1 MVAIGDVRRLDPG
14 DRACRPTANAAAAS
28 LAATGAA
35 ANFANTA
42 APAPAEAPLPPKPG
56 SSWAS
61 ESRSDTRQRQHTE
74 SRARRAELVLQAL
87 AAAEDDRLDRRARQ
101 PQRRADLGVGEAV
114 ELAQHDRVALLG
126 RQVGKRRAEGLDLI
140 VAIDLT
146 LQLVA
151 DGLADERQ
159 RLGSAG
165 SQPGPALVPR
175 DRSEPGGRLTRLLPA
190 EQRPVGREEGLLR
203 RILGLDR
210 VAQHQAADAVDEAAV
225 LFEERGEPLS
235 GRPLVA
241 AAGERER
248 ADAASRRR
256 RPPPPPPSPSSSRLS
271 RVSVSVPWTFSQRI
285 STRSCSLKP
294 ERSTPFGTAHVTG
307 KASCGLDGDRP
318 AAELHQLAAHPDSTV
333 VFVVCRSRRPSGRG
347 RA

>member
-1 MVAIGDVRRLDPG
+1 MTCVVSTPATVP
-14 DRACRPTANAAAAS
+14 AAPTANAAAAS

-42 APAPAEAPLPPKPG
+42 APAPGRGAAPAEAGEQLG
-56 SSWAS
+56 QRVAQ
-61 ESRSDTRQRQHTE
+61 RHRQRQHTE
-74 SRARRAELVLQAL
+74 SRARRAQLVLQAL

-101 PQRRADLGVGEAV
+101 PERRADLRVGEAV

-126 RQVGKRRAEGLDLI
+126 RQVGKRRAECLDLV

-210 VAQHQAADAVDEAAV
+210 VTQHQAADAVDEAAV

-256 RPPPPPPSPSSSRLS
+256 APRHRH
-271 RVSVSVPWTFSQRI
+271 RHRH
-285 STRSCSLKP
+285 R
-294 ERSTPFGTAHVTG
+294 R
-307 KASCGLDGDRP
+307 RP
-318 AAELHQLAAHPDSTV
+318 A
-333 VFVVCRSRRPSGRG
+333 
-347 RA
+347 